1 MRKCVQQAANAFGT
15 GIVRFSAGNQELRE
29 RLRNDAGLKD
39 ELQREI
45 MRYMYKLIFLFVMED
60 RDLLLRKSGEQNY
73 DSDVELGRTRYTLG
87 YSTQRHRS
95 VITSIK
101 GDEHNNFFEEVKV
114 VFKSLYKG
122 EARLFSRYFRIIS
135 FQQMNQHQ

>member
-1 MRKCVQQAANAFGT
+1 MFTAHDGRLIKKIQWIVGLNVGINRPKEEGLSVLEDLRKCVQQAANAFGT
-15 GIVRFSAGNQELRE
+15 GIVRFSAGNQDLRE

-73 DSDVELGRTRYTLG
+73 DSDVELGRTR
-87 YSTQRHRS
+87 
-95 VITSIK
+95 
-101 GDEHNNFFEEVKV
+101 
-114 VFKSLYKG
+114 
-122 EARLFSRYFRIIS
+122 
-135 FQQMNQHQ
+135 